1 MLLIYNVVSSR
12 SLYIYSRPIF
22 DRVMLNKDDNKNSNN
37 SNENIAKKITSEE
50 ISNIKDDPSIIK
62 ANGCAACHVLFSIVD
77 RMHLNESEASDLL
90 SQILFHDPLLNE
102 SFIEMVE
109 NVHMKQRMMAV
120 PFSIRTRESKDK
132 YIDSNLKNVLS
143 ELSADLVNY
152 GTDIVLRKLL
162 ILSISLEIAQNIGID
177 YHAATEELY
186 YYMRKKDQETHTR
199 ILEFIDRFY
208 EKIIRKNNGSRFP

>member
-1 MLLIYNVVSSR
+1 
-12 SLYIYSRPIF
+12 
-22 DRVMLNKDDNKNSNN
+22 
-37 SNENIAKKITSEE
+37 
-50 ISNIKDDPSIIK
+50 
-62 ANGCAACHVLFSIVD
+62 
-77 RMHLNESEASDLL
+77 
-90 SQILFHDPLLNE
+90 
-102 SFIEMVE
+102 
-109 NVHMKQRMMAV
+109 MAI

-162 ILSISLEIAQNIGID
+162 ILAISLEIAQNIGID

-186 YYMRKKDQETHTR
+186 YYMRKKDQDTHTK

-208 EKIIRKNNGSRFP
+208 ERIIRNNNS

>member
-1 MLLIYNVVSSR
+1 
-12 SLYIYSRPIF
+12 
-22 DRVMLNKDDNKNSNN
+22 MLNKDDNRNSNN
-37 SNENIAKKITSEE
+37 GNENKAKKIISEE
-50 ISNIKDDPSIIK
+50 ISNIKDNPSIVK

-77 RMHLNESEASDLL
+77 RMHLNESEASDIL
-90 SQILFHDPLLNE
+90 SQILFHDPHLNE

-186 YYMRKKDQETHTR
+186 YYMRKKDQDTHTR

-208 EKIIRKNNGSRFP
+208 DRVIRKNKG

>member
-1 MLLIYNVVSSR
+1 
-12 SLYIYSRPIF
+12 
-22 DRVMLNKDDNKNSNN
+22 MLNKDDNENSNN
-37 SNENIAKKITSEE
+37 SNENIAKKITSGE
-50 ISNIKDDPSIIK
+50 ISNIKDDPSVIK

-77 RMHLNESEASDLL
+77 KMHLNESEASDLL
-90 SQILFHDPLLNE
+90 SQILFHDLRLND

-109 NVHMKQRMMAV
+109 NVHMKQRMMAI

-162 ILSISLEIAQNIGID
+162 ILAISLEIAQNIGID

-186 YYMRKKDQETHTR
+186 YYMRKKDQDTHTK

-208 EKIIRKNNGSRFP
+208 ERIIRNNNS

>member
-1 MLLIYNVVSSR
+1 MMI
-12 SLYIYSRPIF
+12 
-22 DRVMLNKDDNKNSNN
+22 DRDDNKNGND
-37 SNENIAKKITSEE
+37 SNENNAKKITSEE

-62 ANGCAACHVLFSIVD
+62 ANGCAACHVLFSLMDKI
-77 RMHLNESEASDLL
+77 RLNESDASELL
-90 SQILFHDPLLNE
+90 SQILFHDPQLNE

-109 NVHMKQRMMAV
+109 NVHMKQRVMAI

-186 YYMRKKDQETHTR
+186 YYMRKNDQETHAI
-199 ILEFIDRFY
+199 ILEFIDKFY
-208 EKIIRKNNGSRFP
+208 EKIIRKNNG

>member
-1 MLLIYNVVSSR
+1 
-12 SLYIYSRPIF
+12 
-22 DRVMLNKDDNKNSNN
+22 MLNKDDNENSNN

-50 ISNIKDDPSIIK
+50 ISNINDDPSVIK

-77 RMHLNESEASDLL
+77 KMHLNESEASDLL
-90 SQILFHDPLLNE
+90 SQILFHDLQLND

-109 NVHMKQRMMAV
+109 NVHMKQRMMAI
-120 PFSIRTRESKDK
+120 PFSIRTRESKDR

-186 YYMRKKDQETHTR
+186 YYMRKKDEDTHTK

-208 EKIIRKNNGSRFP
+208 ERIIRNNSG

>member
-1 MLLIYNVVSSR
+1 
-12 SLYIYSRPIF
+12 
-22 DRVMLNKDDNKNSNN
+22 MLNKDDNENSNN
-37 SNENIAKKITSEE
+37 RNENIAKKITSEE
-50 ISNIKDDPSIIK
+50 ISNIKDDPSVIK

-77 RMHLNESEASDLL
+77 KMYLNESEASDLL
-90 SQILFHDPLLNE
+90 SQILFHDLQLND

-109 NVHMKQRMMAV
+109 NVHMKQRMMAI

-162 ILSISLEIAQNIGID
+162 LLAISLEIAQNIGID

-186 YYMRKKDQETHTR
+186 YYMRKKDQDTHTR

-208 EKIIRKNNGSRFP
+208 ERIIRNNNG

>member
-1 MLLIYNVVSSR
+1 
-12 SLYIYSRPIF
+12 
-22 DRVMLNKDDNKNSNN
+22 MLNKDDNENSNN
-37 SNENIAKKITSEE
+37 SNENIAKKITSGE
-50 ISNIKDDPSIIK
+50 ISNIKDDPSVIK

-77 RMHLNESEASDLL
+77 KMHLNESEASDLL
-90 SQILFHDPLLNE
+90 SQILFHDLQLND

-109 NVHMKQRMMAV
+109 NVHMKQRMMAI

-162 ILSISLEIAQNIGID
+162 ILAISLEIAQNIGID

-186 YYMRKKDQETHTR
+186 YYMRKKDQDTHTK

-208 EKIIRKNNGSRFP
+208 ERIIRNNNG

>member
-1 MLLIYNVVSSR
+1 
-12 SLYIYSRPIF
+12 
-22 DRVMLNKDDNKNSNN
+22 MLNKDDNRNSNN
-37 SNENIAKKITSEE
+37 GNENIAKKIISEE
-50 ISNIKDDPSIIK
+50 ISNIKDNPSIVK

-77 RMHLNESEASDLL
+77 RMHLNESEASDIL
-90 SQILFHDPLLNE
+90 SQILFHDPHLNE

-109 NVHMKQRMMAV
+109 NVHMKQRMMAI

-162 ILSISLEIAQNIGID
+162 LLSISLEIAQNIGID

-186 YYMRKKDQETHTR
+186 YYMRKKDQDTHTR

-208 EKIIRKNNGSRFP
+208 EKIIRKNNG

>member
-1 MLLIYNVVSSR
+1 
-12 SLYIYSRPIF
+12 
-22 DRVMLNKDDNKNSNN
+22 MLNKDDNENSNN

-50 ISNIKDDPSIIK
+50 ISNIKDDPSVIK

-77 RMHLNESEASDLL
+77 KMHLNESEASDLL
-90 SQILFHDPLLNE
+90 SQILFHDLQLND

-109 NVHMKQRMMAV
+109 NVHMKQRMMAI

-186 YYMRKKDQETHTR
+186 YYMRKKDEDTHTK

-208 EKIIRKNNGSRFP
+208 ERIIRNNKG

>member
-1 MLLIYNVVSSR
+1 
-12 SLYIYSRPIF
+12 
-22 DRVMLNKDDNKNSNN
+22 MLNKDDDDKNNNN
-37 SNENIAKKITSEE
+37 SDENLAKKITSEE
-50 ISNIKDDPSIIK
+50 ISCVINNPSVIK

-77 RMHLNESEASDLL
+77 KMHLNESEASDLL
-90 SQILFHDPLLNE
+90 SQILFHDHQLNE

-109 NVHMKQRMMAV
+109 NVHMKQRMMAI

-186 YYMRKKDQETHTR
+186 YYMRKKDQDTHTK

-208 EKIIRKNNGSRFP
+208 GKIKGNNNG

>member
-1 MLLIYNVVSSR
+1 
-12 SLYIYSRPIF
+12 
-22 DRVMLNKDDNKNSNN
+22 MLNKDDNENSNN

-50 ISNIKDDPSIIK
+50 ISNIKDDPSVIK

-77 RMHLNESEASDLL
+77 KMHLNESESSDLL
-90 SQILFHDPLLNE
+90 SQILFHDLQLND

-109 NVHMKQRMMAV
+109 NVHMKQRMMAI

-162 ILSISLEIAQNIGID
+162 ILAISLEIAQNIGID

-186 YYMRKKDQETHTR
+186 YYMRKKDQDTHTK

-208 EKIIRKNNGSRFP
+208 ERIIRNNNG